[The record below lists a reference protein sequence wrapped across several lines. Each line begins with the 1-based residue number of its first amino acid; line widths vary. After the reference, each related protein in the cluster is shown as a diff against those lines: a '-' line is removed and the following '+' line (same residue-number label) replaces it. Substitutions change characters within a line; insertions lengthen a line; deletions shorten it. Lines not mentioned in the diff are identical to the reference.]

1 MRYGGEHSRLFRN
14 DRAQSALIDASLFFV
29 ILVLASVFLNLT
41 GYEGVG
47 EVVLR
52 KDDIGYTRDALD
64 SLTKCS
70 INRTN
75 YTKFSEGAKLEVE
88 LLHKNVLELMIED
101 LMLRHKG
108 YGVDFGSVELGI
120 ERPVGWIADNLTA
133 YTFANMTQVR
143 NYHYLLTCSYRNVEF
158 RISDSGD
165 ESGNV
170 ILPPERYSAQRDIH
184 MPASGGTA
192 RITLLLWA
200 VSS

>member
-1 MRYGGEHSRLFRN
+1 MIHVEEPRRLFRN
-14 DRAQSALIDASLFFV
+14 YKGQSALIDASLFFV

-41 GYEGVG
+41 GYRGVE

-52 KDDIGYTRDALD
+52 KDDMGYARDALD
-64 SLTKCS
+64 SLMKCTV
-70 INRTN
+70 NRTN

-88 LLHKNVLELMIED
+88 LLHKNVLELMMED

-108 YGVDFGSVELGI
+108 HGVDFDSVELGL
-120 ERPVGWIADNLTA
+120 ERPVRWIADNLTA
-133 YTFANMTQVR
+133 YTFANMTRVR
-143 NYHYLLTCSYRNVEF
+143 NFHYQLSCSYNDVNF

-184 MPASGGTA
+184 MPAAGGTA

-200 VSS
+200 A

>member
-1 MRYGGEHSRLFRN
+1 MKYEGGRRRLSRN
-14 DRAQSALIDASLFFV
+14 HGAQSALIDASLFFV

-52 KDDIGYTRDALD
+52 KDDIGYARDALD
-64 SLTKCS
+64 SLMKCTV
-70 INRTN
+70 NRTN
-75 YTKFSEGAKLEVE
+75 YTKIREGSRLEVE
-88 LLHKNVLELMIED
+88 LLHKNVLELMMED

-108 YGVDFGSVELGI
+108 HGVDFDSVELGL
-120 ERPVGWIADNLTA
+120 ERPVRWIADNLTA
-133 YTFANMTQVR
+133 YTFANMTRVR
-143 NYHYLLTCSYRNVEF
+143 NFHYQLSCSYNDVNF

-184 MPASGGTA
+184 MPAAGGTA

-200 VSS
+200 A